1 MLIMMSGGSG
11 KGTAKNI
18 QKLQPPE
25 GEVSFGIKS
34 CEYSSR
40 EMGLPQQVDRES
52 KKDYTEVCDRSIQ
65 NPSGEWPLFP

>member
-40 EMGLPQQVDRES
+40 DMRLPKQVDRES
-52 KKDYTEVCDRSIQ
+52 KKGFTEVCDRYIQ
-65 NPSGEWPLFP
+65 NQSGE

>member
-40 EMGLPQQVDRES
+40 EIR
-52 KKDYTEVCDRSIQ
+52 
-65 NPSGEWPLFP
+65 